1 MVFLK
6 PKRRFLLE
14 VKYQTT
20 QSLVRSSLNEING
33 ELSNILKILK
43 IHFIL
48 IMLVRRE
55 CMVDDKKFLII
66 FLKMT
71 KK

>member
-33 ELSNILKILK
+33 EFSNILKIFKNIKISFYFNNASVQVLK
-43 IHFIL
+43 EY
-48 IMLVRRE
+48 VE
-55 CMVDDKKFLII
+55 
-66 FLKMT
+66 
-71 KK
+71 